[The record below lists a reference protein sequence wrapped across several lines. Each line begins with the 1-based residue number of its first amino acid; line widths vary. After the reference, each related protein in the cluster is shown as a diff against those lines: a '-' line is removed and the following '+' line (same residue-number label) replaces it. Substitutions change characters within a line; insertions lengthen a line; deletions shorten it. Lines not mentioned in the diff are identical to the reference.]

1 MEKAIGELHE
11 PIPPGVSQASLQGA
25 TTKLRRAYA
34 VLDQVILAALGGDR
48 SWNTLVWWNALQDL
62 LAPAALLVER
72 RQEAY
77 LPEPTN
83 TPHPADVIQLQGENT
98 KEWEARTSKAMGD
111 AANLITASGRLR
123 EAVPFMGPPSCLLFL
138 CHSLSLSLPLCC
150 FLFLSLKRCKML
162 LHSWYAMLQK
172 PPRSLLSMLLQCQEE
187 LSEEA
192 GILSDEA
199 YNVSSLMVCDVT

>member
-83 TPHPADVIQLQGENT
+83 TAHPADVIQLQGENT

-123 EAVPFMGPPSCLLFL
+123 EAVPFMGEDVVGPAVQVLQAIAAWQQSLFGGVQAVHAETQTAQPEEVDRGTNASPKRSRAEDGSSCTGSARRPWR
-138 CHSLSLSLPLCC
+138 H
-150 FLFLSLKRCKML
+150 R
-162 LHSWYAMLQK
+162 
-172 PPRSLLSMLLQCQEE
+172 
-187 LSEEA
+187 
-192 GILSDEA
+192 
-199 YNVSSLMVCDVT
+199 